1 MTDDIDQT
9 THAQILSMTNHPAF
23 QGKPIA
29 IMPDCHAGKG
39 SCIGFTM
46 PLGDYIL
53 PAVVGV
59 DIGCGV
65 LAANLGRLA
74 NLDVKDFDIKLKQEV
89 PSGFNLR
96 LKAIDSL
103 LYEDSY
109 SYQGTSNLVGITSDK
124 MLRALG
130 TLGGG
135 NHFIELDKD
144 EGENIWAII
153 HTGSRNLGK
162 RVCDFYQKASREL
175 LKKYFIEPEYGF
187 EFLWKGDY
195 KYQNYLESMRVAQS
209 YAQANRKAILDSILE
224 ILNLEG
230 NPIEVV
236 ESVHNYIDFEDKII
250 RKGAIRAHKDEMC
263 VIPLNSADGTL
274 ICKGKGNQQW
284 NNSAPHGAGRLMSR
298 TEAKKTLTVDD
309 YQAKL
314 SDSGVYSTTADI
326 TTLDESPDAYKNA
339 DTIKSQIMDTVDVVK
354 VLRPIYNFKSVGD

>member
-1 MTDDIDQT
+1 
-9 THAQILSMTNHPAF
+9 
-23 QGKPIA
+23 
-29 IMPDCHAGKG
+29 
-39 SCIGFTM
+39 
-46 PLGDYIL
+46 
-53 PAVVGV
+53 
-59 DIGCGV
+59 
-65 LAANLGRLA
+65 
-74 NLDVKDFDIKLKQEV
+74 
-89 PSGFNLR
+89 
-96 LKAIDSL
+96 
-103 LYEDSY
+103 
-109 SYQGTSNLVGITSDK
+109 
-124 MLRALG
+124 
-130 TLGGG
+130 
-135 NHFIELDKD
+135 
-144 EGENIWAII
+144 
-153 HTGSRNLGK
+153 
-162 RVCDFYQKASREL
+162 
-175 LKKYFIEPEYGF
+175 
-187 EFLWKGDY
+187 
-195 KYQNYLESMRVAQS
+195 MRVAQS